1 MRPRS
6 HMVLETPS
14 QNSLE
19 LQIHNIQHHVAINIL
34 NQCFYVKK
42 ALFYLFNFSKKSN
55 ELIRANKINI

>member
-1 MRPRS
+1 
-6 HMVLETPS
+6 MVLETPS

-19 LQIHNIQHHVAINIL
+19 LQIHNIQHHAAINIL

-42 ALFYLFNFSKKSN
+42 ALFYLFNSSKKSN

>member
-19 LQIHNIQHHVAINIL
+19 LQIHNIQHQAAIKIL
-34 NQCFYVKK
+34 NQRFYVKK
-42 ALFYLFNFSKKSN
+42 ALFYLFNSS
-55 ELIRANKINI
+55 